1 MTMLKDPSQKY
12 RPFTPVAL
20 PDRTWP
26 DKVIDKAPIWL
37 STDLRDG
44 NQSLIEPMDAE
55 KKMAFFKCLVAVG
68 LKEIEV
74 GFPSASQTDFDFVRE
89 LIEGGHIPDDVTIQ
103 VLTQARDDLIERTFE
118 SLKGAKRAIVHYY
131 NACAPSFR
139 RIVFG
144 QDKAGVK
151 AIAVAAG
158 QTIVRLAAERPE
170 TQWGFEYSPEVFSST
185 ETDFDFVRELIEG
198 GHIPDD
204 VTIQVL
210 TQARDDLIERTFE
223 SLKGAKRAIVHYY
236 NACAPSFRRIVFN
249 QDQAG
254 VKAIAVAAGQT
265 IVRLAAER
273 PETQWGFE
281 YSPEVFS
288 STETD
293 FAVEVC
299 NAVIAVFAPTPANKL
314 ILNLPATIECAT
326 PNNYAD
332 QIEWFGRHIDRRD
345 SVLISVHTHNDRGTG
360 VAASELAVMAGADRV
375 EGCLF
380 GNGER
385 TGNVCLVTLALN
397 LYTQG
402 VDPELDFSDIDAVRK
417 TVEECNQLPVH
428 PRHPYVGDLVHTAF
442 SGSHQDA
449 IRKGFAQQ
457 KPDALWEV
465 PYLPI
470 DPADIG
476 RDYESVIRVNS
487 QSGKGGIAFLLEQ
500 EYGISLPRRMQ
511 IEFSQVVQRETDRLG
526 LEMTAAQIHALLEQE
541 YLQAKSPYAL
551 VSHKLREEDGT
562 STVDIKVAVE
572 GRTEHWHG
580 TAKGPLE
587 ALVAS
592 LPQAVEIMDYHE
604 HSIGAGANA
613 KAASYIE
620 VRLEGQRPLHGIGI
634 DENITTASF
643 RALLSALN
651 RAVTQAQAKA
661 A

>member
-1 MTMLKDPSQKY
+1 MTMLTNPSSKY
-12 RPFTPVAL
+12 RPFTSIAL

-26 DKVIDKAPIWL
+26 DKIIDRAPIWL

-55 KKMAFFKCLVAVG
+55 KKMRFFKCLVAVG

-118 SLKGAKRAIVHYY
+118 SVKGAKQAIVHYY
-131 NACAPSFR
+131 NACAPAFR
-139 RIVFG
+139 RIVF
-144 QDKAGVK
+144 D
-151 AIAVAAG
+151 
-158 QTIVRLAAERPE
+158 
-170 TQWGFEYSPEVFSST
+170 
-185 ETDFDFVRELIEG
+185 
-198 GHIPDD
+198 
-204 VTIQVL
+204 
-210 TQARDDLIERTFE
+210 
-223 SLKGAKRAIVHYY
+223 
-236 NACAPSFRRIVFN
+236 

-254 VKAIAVAAGQT
+254 VKAIAVAAGKT
-265 IVRLAAER
+265 IRRLAEAS
-273 PETQWGFE
+273 PETQWRFE

-293 FAVEVC
+293 FAVDVC
-299 NAVIAVFAPTPANKL
+299 NAVIGVFEPTPDNKL

-402 VDPELDFSDIDAVRK
+402 VDPQLDFSDIDAVRK
-417 TVEECNQLPVH
+417 VVEDCNQLPVH
-428 PRHPYVGDLVHTAF
+428 PRHPYAGDLVHTAF

-457 KPDALWEV
+457 DRNGVWEV

-476 RDYESVIRVNS
+476 RSYEAVIRVNS
-487 QSGKGGIAFLLEQ
+487 QSGKGGISYLLEQ
-500 EYGISLPRRMQ
+500 EYGISLPRRLQ
-511 IEFSQVVQRETDRLG
+511 IEFSQVVQGETDRLG
-526 LEMTAAQIHALLEQE
+526 LEMTASQIHQLLDRE
-541 YLQAKSPYAL
+541 YLQATSPYAL
-551 VSHKLREEDGT
+551 IRHRLQEENGT
-562 STVDIKVAVE
+562 SAVDVE
-572 GRTEHWHG
+572 VLNAGTTQHWRGVGR
-580 TAKGPLE
+580 GPLE
-587 ALVAS
+587 ALVAG
-592 LPQAVEIMDYHE
+592 LPETLEIIDYHE
-604 HSIGAGANA
+604 HAIGSGSNA
-613 KAASYIE
+613 KAAAYIE
-620 VRLEGQRPLHGIGI
+620 IRLDNGRPLHGIGI
-634 DENITTASF
+634 DENLTAASF
-643 RALLSALN
+643 RALFSALN
-651 RAVTQAQAKA
+651 RARRQAEAQAA
-661 A
+661 

>member
-1 MTMLKDPSQKY
+1 MTMLKDPSKKY
-12 RPFTPVAL
+12 RPFTQIQI

-26 DKVIDKAPIWL
+26 DKIIDKAPIWL

-55 KKMAFFKCLVAVG
+55 KKMRFFKCLVAVG

-118 SLKGAKRAIVHYY
+118 SLKGAKKAIVHYY

-139 RIVFG
+139 KIVFN

-158 QTIVRLAAERPE
+158 TTIKRLADAAPE

-185 ETDFDFVRELIEG
+185 EI
-198 GHIPDD
+198 
-204 VTIQVL
+204 
-210 TQARDDLIERTFE
+210 
-223 SLKGAKRAIVHYY
+223 
-236 NACAPSFRRIVFN
+236 
-249 QDQAG
+249 
-254 VKAIAVAAGQT
+254 
-265 IVRLAAER
+265 
-273 PETQWGFE
+273 
-281 YSPEVFS
+281 
-288 STETD
+288 D

-299 NAVIAVFAPTPANKL
+299 NAVIDVFQPTPANKL

-332 QIEWFGRHIDRRD
+332 QIEWFGRHVDRRD

-417 TVEECNQLPVH
+417 VVEDCNQIPVH

-457 KPDALWEV
+457 KQDALWEV

-476 RDYESVIRVNS
+476 RDYEAVIRVNS
-487 QSGKGGIAFLLEQ
+487 QSGKGGITFLLEQ

-526 LEMTAAQIHALLEQE
+526 LEMTAAQIHQLLETE
-541 YLQAKSPYAL
+541 YLQARSPYTL
-551 VSHKLREEDGT
+551 KGHRLQEENGDSSVELKIQVDGQ
-562 STVDIKVAVE
+562 E
-572 GRTEHWHG
+572 QHWKG
-580 TAKGPLE
+580 SGKGPLE
-587 ALVAS
+587 ALVSS
-592 LPQAVEIMDYHE
+592 LPVSVEIMDYHE
-604 HSIGAGANA
+604 HAIGAGASA

-620 VRLEGQRPLHGIGI
+620 IRLDGQRPLHGIGI

-643 RALLSALN
+643 RALFSALN
-651 RAVTQAQAKA
+651 RAVKQAELKTEA

>member
-1 MTMLKDPSQKY
+1 MSMLKDPSKKY
-12 RPFTPVAL
+12 RPFTPIQI

-26 DKVIDKAPIWL
+26 DKIIDKAPIWL

-55 KKMAFFKCLVAVG
+55 KKMRFFKCLVAVG

-118 SLKGAKRAIVHYY
+118 SLKGAKKAIVHYY

-139 RIVFG
+139 KIVFN

-158 QTIVRLAAERPE
+158 TTIKRLAAAAPE

-185 ETDFDFVRELIEG
+185 EI
-198 GHIPDD
+198 
-204 VTIQVL
+204 
-210 TQARDDLIERTFE
+210 
-223 SLKGAKRAIVHYY
+223 
-236 NACAPSFRRIVFN
+236 
-249 QDQAG
+249 
-254 VKAIAVAAGQT
+254 
-265 IVRLAAER
+265 
-273 PETQWGFE
+273 
-281 YSPEVFS
+281 
-288 STETD
+288 D

-299 NAVIAVFAPTPANKL
+299 NAVIGVFQPTPANKL

-332 QIEWFGRHIDRRD
+332 QIEWFGRNVNKRD

-417 TVEECNQLPVH
+417 VVEDCNQIPVH

-457 KPDALWEV
+457 KDDALWEV

-476 RDYESVIRVNS
+476 RDYEAVIRVNS
-487 QSGKGGIAFLLEQ
+487 QSGKGGITFLLEQ

-526 LEMTAAQIHALLEQE
+526 LEMTAAQIYQLLETE
-541 YLQAKSPYAL
+541 YLQARSPYTL
-551 VSHKLREEDGT
+551 KGLRLQEENGT
-562 STVDIKVAVE
+562 SAVDVE
-572 GRTEHWHG
+572 VIEHGESHHWRG
-580 TAKGPLE
+580 IGKGPLE
-587 ALVAS
+587 ALAAA
-592 LPQAVEIMDYHE
+592 LPVAVEVMDYSE
-604 HSIGAGANA
+604 HAIGAGANA
-613 KAASYIE
+613 KAAAYIE
-620 VRLEGQRPLHGIGI
+620 LRVNGGRALHGIGI
-634 DENITTASF
+634 DENLTTASF
-643 RALLSALN
+643 RALFSALN
-651 RAVTQAQAKA
+651 RALSQAESQAA
-661 A
+661 

>member
-144 QDKAGVK
+144 QDK
-151 AIAVAAG
+151 
-158 QTIVRLAAERPE
+158 
-170 TQWGFEYSPEVFSST
+170 
-185 ETDFDFVRELIEG
+185 
-198 GHIPDD
+198 
-204 VTIQVL
+204 
-210 TQARDDLIERTFE
+210 
-223 SLKGAKRAIVHYY
+223 
-236 NACAPSFRRIVFN
+236 
-249 QDQAG
+249 AG

-476 RDYESVIRVNS
+476 RDYEAVIRVNS

>member
-1 MTMLKDPSQKY
+1 MSMLRDPSSKY
-12 RPFTPVAL
+12 RPFTPIAL

-26 DKVIDKAPIWL
+26 DKIIDRAPIWL

-44 NQSLIEPMDAE
+44 NQSLIEPMDAD
-55 KKMAFFKCLVAVG
+55 KKMRFFKCLVAVG
-68 LKEIEV
+68 MKEIEV

-89 LIEGGHIPDDVTIQ
+89 LIEGDHIPDDVTIQ

-118 SLKGAKRAIVHYY
+118 SLKGAKQAIVHYY
-131 NACAPSFR
+131 NACAPAFR
-139 RIVFG
+139 RIVFN

-158 QTIVRLAAERPE
+158 KTIKRLADATPE
-170 TQWGFEYSPEVFSST
+170 T
-185 ETDFDFVRELIEG
+185 R
-198 GHIPDD
+198 
-204 VTIQVL
+204 
-210 TQARDDLIERTFE
+210 
-223 SLKGAKRAIVHYY
+223 
-236 NACAPSFRRIVFN
+236 
-249 QDQAG
+249 
-254 VKAIAVAAGQT
+254 
-265 IVRLAAER
+265 
-273 PETQWGFE
+273 WGFE

-299 NAVIAVFAPTPANKL
+299 NAVLGVFQPTPQNKL

-402 VDPELDFSDIDAVRK
+402 VDPQLDFSDIDAVRK
-417 TVEECNQLPVH
+417 VVEDCNELPVH
-428 PRHPYVGDLVHTAF
+428 PRHPYAGDLVHTAF

-457 KPDALWEV
+457 DPNGVWEV

-476 RDYESVIRVNS
+476 RSYEAVIRVNS
-487 QSGKGGIAFLLEQ
+487 QSGKGGITFLLEQ
-500 EYGISLPRRMQ
+500 EYGISMPRRLQ
-511 IEFSQVVQRETDRLG
+511 IEFSQVVQGETDRLG
-526 LEMTAAQIHALLEQE
+526 LEMTAQQIHELLDRE
-541 YLQAKSPYAL
+541 YLQATSPYAL
-551 VSHKLREEDGT
+551 IRHRLQEENGT
-562 STVDIKVAVE
+562 SAVDVE
-572 GRTEHWHG
+572 VLSAGNTLHWRG
-580 TAKGPLE
+580 IGKGPLE
-587 ALVAS
+587 ALVAG
-592 LPQAVEIMDYHE
+592 LPVGVEIMDYHE
-604 HSIGAGANA
+604 HAIGSGSNA
-613 KAASYIE
+613 KAAAYIE
-620 VRLEGQRPLHGIGI
+620 IRLENGRPLHGIGI
-634 DENITTASF
+634 DENLTTASF
-643 RALLSALN
+643 RALFSALN
-651 RAVTQAQAKA
+651 RAKRQAEAQAA
-661 A
+661 

>member
-1 MTMLKDPSQKY
+1 MSMLKDPSSKY
-12 RPFTPVAL
+12 RPFTQIQI

-26 DKVIDKAPIWL
+26 DKIIDKAPIWL

-55 KKMAFFKCLVAVG
+55 KKMRFFKCLLAVG

-118 SLKGAKRAIVHYY
+118 SLKGAKKAIVHYY

-139 RIVFG
+139 KIVFN

-158 QTIVRLAAERPE
+158 QTIKRLADAAPE
-170 TQWGFEYSPEVFSST
+170 TRWGFEYSPEVFSST
-185 ETDFDFVRELIEG
+185 EI
-198 GHIPDD
+198 
-204 VTIQVL
+204 
-210 TQARDDLIERTFE
+210 
-223 SLKGAKRAIVHYY
+223 
-236 NACAPSFRRIVFN
+236 
-249 QDQAG
+249 
-254 VKAIAVAAGQT
+254 
-265 IVRLAAER
+265 
-273 PETQWGFE
+273 
-281 YSPEVFS
+281 
-288 STETD
+288 D

-299 NAVIAVFAPTPANKL
+299 NAVIEVFQPTQANKL

-332 QIEWFGRHIDRRD
+332 QIEWFGRHIDKRD
-345 SVLISVHTHNDRGTG
+345 SVLLSVHTHNDRGTG

-402 VDPELDFSDIDAVRK
+402 VDPELDFSDIDTVRK
-417 TVEECNQLPVH
+417 VVEDCNQIPVH

-457 KPDALWEV
+457 KADAVWEV

-476 RDYESVIRVNS
+476 RDYEAVIRVNS
-487 QSGKGGIAFLLEQ
+487 QSGKGGITFLLEQ
-500 EYGISLPRRMQ
+500 EYGINLPRRMQ
-511 IEFSQVVQRETDRLG
+511 IEFSQVVQKETDRLG
-526 LEMTAAQIHALLEQE
+526 LEMSAAQIYQLLERE
-541 YLQAKSPYAL
+541 YLQATAPYAL
-551 VSHKLREEDGT
+551 KGHRLQEENGT
-562 STVDIKVAVE
+562 SAVDVE
-572 GRTEHWHG
+572 VISAGETQHWRG
-580 TAKGPLE
+580 IGKGPLE
-587 ALVAS
+587 ALVAG
-592 LPQAVEIMDYHE
+592 LPVAVEIMDYSE
-604 HSIGAGANA
+604 HAIGAGTNA
-613 KAASYIE
+613 KAAAYIE
-620 VRLEGQRPLHGIGI
+620 LRVNGGRALHGVGI
-634 DENITTASF
+634 DENLTTASF
-643 RALLSALN
+643 RALFSALN
-651 RAVTQAQAKA
+651 RAIGQAAEQAA
-661 A
+661 

>member
-12 RPFTPVAL
+12 RPFTQIQI

-26 DKVIDKAPIWL
+26 DKIIDKAPIWL

-55 KKMAFFKCLVAVG
+55 KKMRFFKCLVAVG

-118 SLKGAKRAIVHYY
+118 SLKGAKKAIVHYY

-139 RIVFG
+139 KIVFN

-158 QTIVRLAAERPE
+158 TTIKRLADAAPE

-185 ETDFDFVRELIEG
+185 EI
-198 GHIPDD
+198 
-204 VTIQVL
+204 
-210 TQARDDLIERTFE
+210 
-223 SLKGAKRAIVHYY
+223 
-236 NACAPSFRRIVFN
+236 
-249 QDQAG
+249 
-254 VKAIAVAAGQT
+254 
-265 IVRLAAER
+265 
-273 PETQWGFE
+273 
-281 YSPEVFS
+281 
-288 STETD
+288 D

-299 NAVIAVFAPTPANKL
+299 NAVIGVFQPTPANKL

-332 QIEWFGRHIDRRD
+332 QIEWFGRHVDRRD

-417 TVEECNQLPVH
+417 VVEDCNQIPVH

-457 KPDALWEV
+457 KQDALWEV

-476 RDYESVIRVNS
+476 RDYEAVIRVNS
-487 QSGKGGIAFLLEQ
+487 QSGKGGITFLLEQ

-526 LEMTAAQIHALLEQE
+526 LEMTAAQIHQLLETE
-541 YLQAKSPYAL
+541 YLQARSPYTL
-551 VSHKLREEDGT
+551 KGHRLQEENGDSSVELKIQVDGQ
-562 STVDIKVAVE
+562 E
-572 GRTEHWHG
+572 QHWKG
-580 TAKGPLE
+580 SGKGPLE
-587 ALVAS
+587 ALVSS
-592 LPQAVEIMDYHE
+592 LPVSVEIMDYHE
-604 HSIGAGANA
+604 HAIGAGASA

-620 VRLEGQRPLHGIGI
+620 IRLDGQRPLHGIGI

-643 RALLSALN
+643 RALFSALN
-651 RAVTQAQAKA
+651 RAVKQAELKTEA